1 MDKDLIIVARP
12 ANGFRRGGIHH
23 PAQQVRHPAGTF
35 SPEEI
40 AALKDEPQL
49 VVIEVDPPP
58 AIPAEGGIIDPP
70 PAAPTEVESVDPPA
84 PAKPAGKPPK
94 APPAA

>member
-58 AIPAEGGIIDPP
+58 AIPA
-70 PAAPTEVESVDPPA
+70 AAPPEVESVDPPA